1 MRVDGNH
8 RLEPFDKAV
17 TDISWWHQFVTNR
30 EAIKDETDPERRKGW
45 LDYQAELFK
54 KKISSKIVPFTII
67 LSDATDADNFEA
79 KIFHDINFKAL
90 PLREEASLKIISELN
105 AFDREKLGP
114 EYPLALDLIK
124 IIKTGQFNMI
134 PWLNSGNED
143 SRSYYR
149 TACLSIVRL
158 LISRK
163 EILYSQSRE
172 CDLEL
177 EKTKRK
183 IIQLEAEINALEEK
197 AQITLGEIQRVEL
210 DQGDFEKKVTYKELK
225 SDLSKIEGELKIK
238 VNDQKDLEYKQKHLN
253 YKVDNLS
260 YYVQNCENEAAIIEA
275 LTSLISVYKSFN
287 QKAFGNIAFLC
298 ALVYY
303 AILDKMQMQSF
314 IDWAERNGI
323 NKITEPDDLSKDS
336 ATNLINMFEQIYQA
350 KKNQIFISMQ
360 FGDSQSELI
369 YEKITRAIEKF
380 NEKHKSIHLN
390 ATPIRVDRTVES
402 STFSIQDRILEAIKS
417 CSLIIAD
424 LSSSNINVYHE
435 IGYAMGVA
443 ESHNMIPNNLLA
455 ELI

>member
-1 MRVDGNH
+1 M
-8 RLEPFDKAV
+8 
-17 TDISWWHQFVTNR
+17 
-30 EAIKDETDPERRKGW
+30 
-45 LDYQAELFK
+45 
-54 KKISSKIVPFTII
+54 
-67 LSDATDADNFEA
+67 
-79 KIFHDINFKAL
+79 
-90 PLREEASLKIISELN
+90 N

-336 ATNLINMFEQIYQA
+336 AVTCLNKYISQRKIRYSYPCNLE
-350 KKNQIFISMQ
+350 
-360 FGDSQSELI
+360 
-369 YEKITRAIEKF
+369 
-380 NEKHKSIHLN
+380 
-390 ATPIRVDRTVES
+390 
-402 STFSIQDRILEAIKS
+402 ILKA
-417 CSLIIAD
+417 
-424 LSSSNINVYHE
+424 N
-435 IGYAMGVA
+435 
-443 ESHNMIPNNLLA
+443 
-455 ELI
+455 